1 MASSRGSEVV
11 RRYAAT
17 VLDAA
22 AAAGVTDAVRRDLA
36 GLASTLR
43 ASTELTAFL
52 GNRLIDPAATAA
64 ALARVF
70 AGRVDNLT
78 LNFLR
83 LVAQRRRADL
93 LPQIAVAALQIL
105 DARSGTDTAEVRSAT
120 PLTAPQLE
128 ALRQGLARYT
138 GRQVQIHAEVDASL
152 RGGLVARV
160 GDMVFDGSVETQLRR
175 LRERLARA

>member
-43 ASTELTAFL
+43 GSTELTAFL
-52 GNRLIDPAATAA
+52 SNRLLDPTTVAA
-64 ALARVF
+64 ALERVF
-70 AGRVDNLT
+70 AGRVDHLT

-93 LPQIAVAALQIL
+93 LPQIVAAALQIL
-105 DARSGTDTAEVRSAT
+105 DARSGTDIAEVRSAAA
-120 PLTAPQLE
+120 LTAPQLE

-138 GRQVQIHAEVDASL
+138 GRQVRVHAEVDPSL
-152 RGGLVARV
+152 RGGLVARL

-175 LRERLARA
+175 LRERLVGA